1 MALGDVKARIVRSD
15 GRELTIGDG
24 DWRILKDGL
33 ENWANQ
39 NYTVFSTEIPSTDGA
54 IVTSKRVSSIDRTIK
69 AECRGA
75 DADGL
80 RAEAIAFFSPKFSYE
95 VHMTYRGRTR
105 WCKGEQIGFMASE
118 GNMYERPTL
127 TWTILCP
134 NPYLFSESDFGKDI
148 AEIQPRLAYP
158 WYSAI
163 KGYSNKVH
171 DGAVVS
177 IHSFA
182 KSVQVNNDGDVPSGM
197 KVVIRATDKVV
208 NPSVR
213 LGDGWVRLIDT
224 LYQGDIVRMDC
235 TELPPVVVKNG
246 QNVMHM
252 VDKRSSI
259 LNLRIDTG
267 ESTLEYDADDG
278 YQNMSVSVYW
288 NKQYLGI

>member
-15 GRELTIGDG
+15 GKEMTIGDG
-24 DWRILKDGL
+24 EWRIPKDGL
-33 ENWANQ
+33 ENWATQ
-39 NYTVFSTEIPSTDGA
+39 NFSVSSTEIPSTDGA

-69 AECRGA
+69 AECRGVDA
-75 DADGL
+75 DAL
-80 RAEAIAFFSPKFSYE
+80 RAEAITFFSPKFSYE
-95 VHMTYRGRTR
+95 VHLTYRGRTR
-105 WCKGEQIGFMASE
+105 WCKGEQIGFKASE
-118 GNMYERPTL
+118 GNMYERPSI

-134 NPYLFSESDFGKDI
+134 NPYLLSESDFGKDI

-158 WYSAI
+158 WYSAL
-163 KGYSNKVH
+163 KGSKTVPP
-171 DGAVVS
+171 GAVVS
-177 IHSFA
+177 VHSFA

-197 KVVIRATDKVV
+197 KVIIRATDKVI

-213 LGDGWVRLIDT
+213 LGDGYVRLIDT
-224 LYQGDIVRMDC
+224 LYLGDVVRMDC
-235 TELPPVVVKNG
+235 TSLPPVVEKNG
-246 QNVMHM
+246 QNIMHF
-252 VDKRSSI
+252 VDKKSSI